1 MEVIFIAAALLAS
14 ALLSALAFRFVVR
27 PRRTLV
33 VRIRALERAEAEL
46 AHREEGLRLAMQ
58 VGLVGTWDDEFETKQ
73 AMWSDTLREL
83 YGFGQAFKPSYE
95 AFLAHV
101 HPNDR
106 DDIRRRVDRSTQTG
120 ETFEY
125 EYRFLRPDGE
135 TRWMLSRGRVLLDE
149 NGLPARQLGAAVDIT
164 ARKRAEEARETLE
177 RELRQAQKLQAI
189 GRLAGGIAHDFNNI
203 LLGVRG
209 YADLARDRFTQG
221 EDPRPEIAEVL
232 VASARAA
239 ALTRQLL
246 AFSRKQVLQL
256 EVLDLNEVVS
266 EMERFL
272 HRLIGDDV
280 ELEALV
286 SDAPVCVSADRSQ
299 LEQVIVNLAVNARD
313 AMAGGGGGR
322 LTLQVRASELGP
334 EHGLSLTPGR
344 YALLAVSDTG
354 CGMDVATTAQIFEP
368 FFTTKAEGTG
378 LGLATVHGI
387 VKQTGG
393 TAAVYTEVGEGT
405 TFKIYLPLAEPV
417 ERVEP
422 VRVPI
427 AAEGARSGETVVL
440 VEDETQVREIVAHM
454 LEQKGYGV
462 FATADPREAL
472 QFAGVQ
478 GQSVDLLL
486 TDMVMPHV
494 GGRELAERFQ
504 RLQPEA
510 CVLYMSGYTED
521 VVIRRGGFARGAA
534 FIEKPFDSQE
544 LAASIRQLLD
554 NVRAAA

>member
-1 MEVIFIAAALLAS
+1 MEVLFLVVALLAT

-27 PRRTLV
+27 PRRALV
-33 VRIRALERAEAEL
+33 VRVRALERAEAEL

-58 VGLVGTWDDEFETKQ
+58 VGLVGTWDDEFETKE

-106 DDIRRRVDRSTQTG
+106 EDIRRRVDRSTLTG

-149 NGLPARQLGAAVDIT
+149 NGVPARQLGAAVDIT
-164 ARKRAEEARETLE
+164 ARKQAEEERETLE

-232 VASARAA
+232 AASARAG

-246 AFSRKQVLQL
+246 AFSRKQVLKL
-256 EVLDLNEVVS
+256 EVLDLNEVVA
-266 EMERFL
+266 ETERFL
-272 HRLIGDDV
+272 HGLIGDDV

-313 AMAGGGGGR
+313 AMAGGGR
-322 LTLQVRASELGP
+322 LTLEVRVAELGP

-422 VRVPI
+422 VRVPV
-427 AAEGARSGETVVL
+427 AAEGARLGETVVL

-472 QFAGVQ
+472 EFAAVE

-504 RLQPEA
+504 QLQPEA

-544 LAASIRQLLD
+544 LAASIRLLLD
-554 NVRAAA
+554 DVRAAA

>member
-1 MEVIFIAAALLAS
+1 MEVLFLVVALLAT

-27 PRRTLV
+27 PRRALV
-33 VRIRALERAEAEL
+33 VRVRALERAEAEL

-58 VGLVGTWDDEFETKQ
+58 VGLVGTWDDEFETKE

-106 DDIRRRVDRSTQTG
+106 EDIRRRVDRSTLTG

-149 NGLPARQLGAAVDIT
+149 NGVPARQLGAAVDIT
-164 ARKRAEEARETLE
+164 ARKQAEEERETLE

-232 VASARAA
+232 AASARAG

-246 AFSRKQVLQL
+246 AFSRKQVLKL
-256 EVLDLNEVVS
+256 EVLDLNEVVA
-266 EMERFL
+266 ETERFL
-272 HRLIGDDV
+272 HGLIGDDV

-313 AMAGGGGGR
+313 AMAGGGR
-322 LTLQVRASELGP
+322 LTLEVRVAELGP

-354 CGMDVATTAQIFEP
+354 CGMDVATTSQIFEP

-422 VRVPI
+422 VRVPV
-427 AAEGARSGETVVL
+427 AAEGARLGETVVL

-472 QFAGVQ
+472 EFAAVE

-504 RLQPEA
+504 QLQPEA

-544 LAASIRQLLD
+544 LAASIRLLLD
-554 NVRAAA
+554 DVRAAA

>member
-1 MEVIFIAAALLAS
+1 MEVLFLAVALLAT
-14 ALLSALAFRFVVR
+14 ALLSALAFRFVVQ
-27 PRRTLV
+27 PRRALV
-33 VRIRALERAEAEL
+33 VRVRALERAEAEL

-58 VGLVGTWDDEFETKQ
+58 VGLVGTWDDEFETKE

-106 DDIRRRVDRSTQTG
+106 EDIRRRVDRSTLTG

-149 NGLPARQLGAAVDIT
+149 NGVPARQLGAAVDIT
-164 ARKRAEEARETLE
+164 ARKQAEEERETLE

-232 VASARAA
+232 AASARAG

-246 AFSRKQVLQL
+246 AFSRKQVLKL
-256 EVLDLNEVVS
+256 EVLDLNEVVA
-266 EMERFL
+266 ETERFL
-272 HRLIGDDV
+272 HGLIGDDV

-313 AMAGGGGGR
+313 AMAGGGR
-322 LTLQVRASELGP
+322 LTLEVRVAELGP

-422 VRVPI
+422 VRVPV
-427 AAEGARSGETVVL
+427 AAEGARLGETVVL

-472 QFAGVQ
+472 EFAAVE

-504 RLQPEA
+504 QLQPEA

-544 LAASIRQLLD
+544 LAASIRLLLD
-554 NVRAAA
+554 DVRAAA